1 MENIIIALV
10 CQLSTVDIIMNLKS
24 KIESLLFVSG
34 NPFSSERIAKILGV
48 KKDEAE
54 QESKNLAAAYEA
66 ADGGMKIAVIDD
78 KYQMVTNPECAAAV
92 ADFLKEEIIGEL
104 TRPQLET
111 LTIVAYRGPISK
123 FELEQ
128 IRGVN
133 CSMIL
138 RNLLIRGLV
147 EQKSSEGDME
157 RFIITHDFL
166 KYLGLTGTSEL
177 PDYEKLNA
185 DKNLQD
191 LLERTKDA

>member
-1 MENIIIALV
+1 M
-10 CQLSTVDIIMNLKS
+10 TVDIIMNLRS

-34 NPFSSERIAKILGV
+34 NPFSTEKIAKILGV

-54 QESKNLAAAYEA
+54 RELKNLASVYD
-66 ADGGMKIAVIDD
+66 ADNGGMKIAVIDD
-78 KYQMVTNPECAAAV
+78 KYQMVTNPECAGAV
-92 ADFLKEEIIGEL
+92 RDFLKEEIIGEL

-111 LTIVAYRGPISK
+111 LTIIAYRGPISK

-138 RNLLIRGLV
+138 RNLLIRGLA
-147 EQKSSEGDME
+147 EQKNGGDGME
-157 RFIITHDFL
+157 KFNITHDFL
-166 KYLGLTGTSEL
+166 KYIGLTDIKKL
-177 PDYEKLNA
+177 PDYDNLNA

-191 LLERTKDA
+191 LLERTKTE